1 MHAAPAPVRPGPL
14 SSRRPH
20 RGVVETFDADR
31 GLGTVSVG
39 SGSTSGGSTGSGST
53 GSGSTGTVSVLPFHC
68 TAIADGTRRIAV
80 GTAVAF
86 VVAPGTLG
94 RLEARGIVPDGPP
107 GS

>member
-20 RGVVETFDADR
+20 RGVVETFEADR

-39 SGSTSGGSTGSGST
+39 SGSTSGGST